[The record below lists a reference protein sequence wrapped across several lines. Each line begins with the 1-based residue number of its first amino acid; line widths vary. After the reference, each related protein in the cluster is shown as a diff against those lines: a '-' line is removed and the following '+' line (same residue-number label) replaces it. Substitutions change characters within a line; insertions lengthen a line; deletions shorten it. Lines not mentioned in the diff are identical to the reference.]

1 MVVAGGWVGVLA
13 EGWVIWSRKGKR
25 RYVESPSMACPML
38 DIAALEVVVLATRD
52 SKAWSTIV
60 QRFRGI
66 SAAFV
71 GG

>member
-13 EGWVIWSRKGKR
+13 EGWVIWSREGKR
-25 RYVESPSMACPML
+25 RYVESPSMARPML
-38 DIAALEVVVLATRD
+38 DIGAPEVVVLATRN
-52 SKAWSTIV
+52 SKAWSMIV
-60 QRFRGI
+60 RLFRGI